1 MVVMTESEVALQ
13 AVERLRAWTPQA
25 GDFAFVESAE
35 VVTIDGHIG
44 LEVRWTQLS
53 RDRQQR
59 RFGLL
64 TTVRELMAD
73 ADTHDPAWAAEALLI
88 AVQEP
93 HGSLSGDIR
102 LVFRRLP

>member
-1 MVVMTESEVALQ
+1 MGGMTESEVARQ
-13 AVERLRAWTPQA
+13 AVERLRAWTPRA
-25 GDFAFVESAE
+25 GDFAFVESAD
-35 VVTIDGHIG
+35 VVMVDGHVG

-53 RDRQQR
+53 RDQRQR
-59 RFGLL
+59 RFGLV

-73 ADTHDPAWAAEALLI
+73 ADTYDPAWAAEALLI

-93 HGSLSGDIR
+93 HDSPSDDVR